1 MGINT
6 QLQNF
11 KNRLANEIVEPAWG
25 WGFRVAISVTLPVLL
40 SIFSGNPNYFWM
52 VIAGETVS
60 IVELKGSAGFRSR
73 LLIAAVIFA
82 VLFTIIGGLAG
93 GHLWWSVLLMFPI
106 ALGCGLMK
114 NLGDWGL
121 GLAINIYLFYLISS
135 SHPPPTVAAF
145 WDRIY
150 FVGLGGLWALC
161 VGVFSFSFL
170 PQGKPYRRTIA
181 HIWKAVENLM
191 VLVSND
197 WDLGTKKSSIRAIY
211 LKEKEIRTAI
221 DASLA
226 LYGNLYDEKKQQPEN
241 ERKLSY
247 ARRCASM
254 ASLQI
259 ISITNNAALLFKK
272 PLSQAFI
279 IQMHTILKVLEQLSN
294 RMGFYFYTIK
304 EEELLLIQSRL
315 ERLNKFK
322 TNLSTFEE
330 SKIPECERII
340 HHINRFAHLVELSV
354 KTVSSEK
361 EKMMISQYSL
371 MQTLNILH
379 PKHLQNNIRQFLN
392 FDNLTL
398 RYALRMAITA
408 TLGLGLAMFYFPNH
422 GYWLPLTIII
432 VSQPFFGA
440 TLKKGIQRSVGTIA
454 GVILGSLIMIAP
466 YAHITKHFMVV
477 FGAILMI
484 YNLRKNYSWAAFF
497 ITIFLIGLLSTENQV
512 SNALLIERIISTALG
527 AAMAIIS
534 GFLLFPSWDK
544 KLLPNYLGKAVAA
557 NYKYFQFLFNAQVS
571 EQEQKPWV
579 VYKIAAES
587 SNSNAFDSLNRYIT
601 EPKYRSKNVGAAY
614 FTAITYNIRIT
625 RELNAFIDEKE
636 AIDTDANLITGAP
649 LKPLLLQID
658 TLFKHTIAL
667 LKTNYAIEIDEY
679 TLYPTAQY
687 DVLNISA
694 QQKINLERL
703 HIELSALY
711 ASLEH

>member
-1 MGINT
+1 MAIAK
-6 QLQNF
+6 QLDTF

-25 WGFRVAISVTLPVLL
+25 WGFRVAISVIVPVLL
-40 SIFSGNPNYFWM
+40 SIFSGNANYFWM
-52 VIAGETVS
+52 VIAAETVS

-73 LLIAAVIFA
+73 LLVAAIIFSVIFT
-82 VLFTIIGGLAG
+82 VIGSLVGSYIWL
-93 GHLWWSVLLMFPI
+93 SVLLMFPI

-135 SHPPPTVAAF
+135 AHPPATTAIFIDRVQFVA
-145 WDRIY
+145 
-150 FVGLGGLWALC
+150 LGGLWALC

-197 WDLGTKKSSIRAIY
+197 WDMAAKKSSIRAMY
-211 LKEKEIRTAI
+211 LKEKEIRVAI

-241 ERKLSY
+241 EKKLSY

-259 ISITNNAALLFKK
+259 ISIANNATELFKK

-294 RMGFYFYTIK
+294 RMGFYFYTLK
-304 EEELLLIQSRL
+304 EEELILIQSRL
-315 ERLNKFK
+315 ERLNQFRE
-322 TNLSTFEE
+322 NLLTFEE
-330 SKIPECERII
+330 SSIPECQRIQ
-340 HHINRFAHLVELSV
+340 HHINRFANLVELSV
-354 KTVSSEK
+354 KTVSGK
-361 EKMMISQYSL
+361 EKMMLSQYSL

-440 TLKKGIQRSVGTIA
+440 TLKKGIQRSVGTIV
-454 GVILGSLIMIAP
+454 GVILGSLIMMLP
-466 YAHITKHFMVV
+466 YAHITRHFMVL
-477 FGAILMI
+477 FGAVLMI

-497 ITIFLIGLLSTENQV
+497 ITIFLIGLMSAENQV
-512 SNALLIERIISTALG
+512 SNELLVERIISTTVG
-527 AAMAIIS
+527 AAMAITS

-544 KLLPNYLGKAVAA
+544 KLLPNYLSKAIIA

-579 VYKIAAES
+579 IYKIAAES
-587 SNSNAFDSLNRYIT
+587 SNSNAFDSLNRYFT
-601 EPKYRSKNVGAAY
+601 EPKYRSKNIGAAY

-625 RELNAFIDEKE
+625 RELNAFVDEQD
-636 AIDTDANLITGAP
+636 ARDTEKGLQQGNNLV
-649 LKPLLLQID
+649 PLLLQID
-658 TLFKHTIAL
+658 TLFKQTIEL
-667 LKTNYAIEIDEY
+667 LKRIESIEVDEY
-679 TLYPTAQY
+679 ALYPTEQY
-687 DVLNISA
+687 HLSRLSP
-694 QQKINLERL
+694 QQQVNLERL